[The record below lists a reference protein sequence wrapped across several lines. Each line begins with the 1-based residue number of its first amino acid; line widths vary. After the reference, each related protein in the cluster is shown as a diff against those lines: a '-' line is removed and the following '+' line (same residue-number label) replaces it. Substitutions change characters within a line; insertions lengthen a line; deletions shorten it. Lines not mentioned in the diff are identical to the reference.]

1 MKKHIIKNYKFRSIV
16 LLVACSV
23 MTPLQ
28 AAFDERYR
36 LTIGGSAT
44 DFDSKL
50 SINSRDGSIDK
61 EIDFEDR
68 LGFDTTVQLGWLRG
82 SWRMA
87 ERHRLSLLYMP
98 IKRTSQF
105 TTQKDIDV
113 AGNIIKSGAFLES
126 QVKTHTFDIEYI
138 YSFYKKPDLEIG
150 ITAGIYWMNSLAEIS
165 AAGEIIIEG
174 SDQVEFRTDYQANQ
188 RLIAPLPLIGVT
200 AAYAINQQW
209 HARASARYLDVT
221 VGDIEGRILNLNL
234 STEYY
239 FNNHLGLGAALTS
252 FDVSVQQ
259 NGVVFI
265 NALTYQYNAVQAYLV
280 LKY

>member
-1 MKKHIIKNYKFRSIV
+1 MLFNKYKFHSVV
-16 LLVACSV
+16 LLIMYSV
-23 MTPLQ
+23 ITPLQ
-28 AAFDERYR
+28 ADFDERYR
-36 LTIGGSAT
+36 LTIGGSVT

-50 SINSRDGSIDK
+50 SINSRDGSVDK
-61 EIDFEDR
+61 EIDFEDVLGFESTVR
-68 LGFDTTVQLGWLRG
+68 LGWVRG

-87 ERHRLSLLYMP
+87 DRHRLALLYMP
-98 IKRTSQF
+98 IKRTSQL
-105 TTQKDIDV
+105 TTLRDIDV
-113 AGNIIKSGAFLES
+113 AGNIIKSGASVVTE
-126 QVKTHTFDIEYI
+126 VKTHTFDIEYI
-138 YSFYKKPDLEIG
+138 YSFYKKPDLEVG

-174 SDQVEFRTDYQANQ
+174 SEQVEIRTDYQANQ
-188 RLIAPLPLIGVT
+188 RLVAPLPLIGVK

-209 HARASARYLDVT
+209 HARASARYLDLT
-221 VGDIEGRILNLNL
+221 IGDFEGRILNLNL

>member
-1 MKKHIIKNYKFRSIV
+1 MFNNYKFRSVV
-16 LLVACSV
+16 LLMVCSV

-36 LTIGGSAT
+36 LTIGGSVN

-50 SINSRDGSIDK
+50 SINSRDGSVDK

-68 LGFDTTVQLGWLRG
+68 LGMDTTLRLGWVRG

-87 ERHRLSLLYMP
+87 ERHRLALLYMP
-98 IKRTSQF
+98 IKRTSNL

-113 AGNIIKSGAFLES
+113 GGNIIKAGASIATE
-126 QVKTHTFDIEYI
+126 VNTHTFDIEYI

-150 ITAGIYWMNSLAEIS
+150 ITAGIYWMNSLAEIL
-165 AAGEIIIEG
+165 AAGEVVIEG
-174 SDQVEFRTDYQANQ
+174 SDQPEFRTDYESNQ
-188 RLIAPLPLIGVT
+188 RLVAPLPLIGIK
-200 AAYAINQQW
+200 AAYEINQQW

-221 VGDIEGRILNLNL
+221 IGDIEGRILNLNL

-239 FNNHLGLGAALTS
+239 LNNHLGLGAGLTS

-265 NALTYQYNAVQAYLV
+265 NALTYRYNAVQLYLV

>member
-1 MKKHIIKNYKFRSIV
+1 MLFNNYKFRSV
-16 LLVACSV
+16 V
-23 MTPLQ
+23 MLIMYSIITPLQ
-28 AAFDERYR
+28 ADFDEKYL
-36 LTIGGSAT
+36 LTIGGSVN

-50 SINSRDGSIDK
+50 SINSRDGSVDK

-68 LGFDTTVQLGWLRG
+68 LGMDTTLRLGWVRG

-87 ERHRLSLLYMP
+87 ERHRLALLYMP
-98 IKRTSQF
+98 IQRTSQL

-113 AGNIIKSGAFLES
+113 GGNIIKAGGSIGTE
-126 QVKTHTFDIEYI
+126 VNTHTFDIEYI

-150 ITAGIYWMNSLAEIS
+150 ISAGIYWMNSVVEIS

-174 SDQVEFRTDYQANQ
+174 SNQAEFRTDYQANQ
-188 RLIAPLPLIGVT
+188 RLVAPLPLIGVQ
-200 AAYAINQQW
+200 AAYEINQQW
-209 HARASARYLDVT
+209 YARASARYLDVT
-221 VGDIEGRILNLNL
+221 IGDIEGRILNLTL
-234 STEYY
+234 DTEYF

>member
-1 MKKHIIKNYKFRSIV
+1 MFNNYKFRSVV
-16 LLVACSV
+16 LLMVCSV

-36 LTIGGSAT
+36 LTIGGSVN

-50 SINSRDGSIDK
+50 SINSRDGSVDK

-68 LGFDTTVQLGWLRG
+68 LGMDTTLRLGWVRG

-87 ERHRLSLLYMP
+87 ERHRLTLLYMP
-98 IKRTSQF
+98 IKRTSNL
-105 TTQKDIDV
+105 TTQNDIDV
-113 AGNIIKSGAFLES
+113 SGNIIKAGASIATE
-126 QVKTHTFDIEYI
+126 VNTHTFDIEYI

-150 ITAGIYWMNSLAEIS
+150 ITGGIYWMNSLAEIS
-165 AAGEIIIEG
+165 AAGEVVIEG
-174 SDQVEFRTDYQANQ
+174 SDQPEFRTDYESSQ
-188 RLIAPLPLIGVT
+188 RLVAPLPLIGIK
-200 AAYAINQQW
+200 AAYEINQQW

-221 VGDIEGRILNLNL
+221 IGDIEGRILNLNL

-239 FNNHLGLGAALTS
+239 LNNHLGLGAGLTS

-265 NALTYQYNAVQAYLV
+265 NALTYRYNAVQLYLV

>member
-1 MKKHIIKNYKFRSIV
+1 MMFNNYKFRSVV
-16 LLVACSV
+16 LLMVCSV

-36 LTIGGSAT
+36 LTIGGSVN

-50 SINSRDGSIDK
+50 SINSRDGSVDK

-68 LGFDTTVQLGWLRG
+68 LGMDTTLRLGWVRG

-87 ERHRLSLLYMP
+87 ERHRLALLYMP
-98 IKRTSQF
+98 IKRTSNL

-113 AGNIIKSGAFLES
+113 GGNIIKAGASIATE
-126 QVKTHTFDIEYI
+126 VNTHTFDIEYI

-150 ITAGIYWMNSLAEIS
+150 ITGGIYWMNSLAEIS
-165 AAGEIIIEG
+165 AAGEVVIEG
-174 SDQVEFRTDYQANQ
+174 SDQPEFRTDYESSQ
-188 RLIAPLPLIGVT
+188 RLVAPLPLIGIK
-200 AAYAINQQW
+200 AAYEINQQW

-221 VGDIEGRILNLNL
+221 IGDIEGRILNLNL

-239 FNNHLGLGAALTS
+239 LNNHLGLGAGLTS

-265 NALTYQYNAVQAYLV
+265 NALTYRYNAVQLYLV

>member
-1 MKKHIIKNYKFRSIV
+1 MLFNNYKFRSVV
-16 LLVACSV
+16 LLIMYSII
-23 MTPLQ
+23 TPLQ
-28 AAFDERYR
+28 ADFDERYR
-36 LTIGGSAT
+36 LTIGGSVN

-50 SINSRDGSIDK
+50 SINSRDGSVDK

-68 LGFDTTVQLGWLRG
+68 LGMDTTVRLGWVRG

-87 ERHRLSLLYMP
+87 DRHRLALLYMP
-98 IKRTSQF
+98 IKRTSLL

-113 AGNIIKSGAFLES
+113 SGNIIKAGASIGTE
-126 QVKTHTFDIEYI
+126 VKTHTFDIEYI
-138 YSFYKKPDLEIG
+138 YSFYKKPDLEVG

-174 SDQVEFRTDYQANQ
+174 SDQAEFRTDYQANQ
-188 RLIAPLPLIGVT
+188 RLVAPLPLIGVK
-200 AAYAINQQW
+200 AAYEINQQW

-221 VGDIEGRILNLNL
+221 IGDIEGRILNLTL

>member
-1 MKKHIIKNYKFRSIV
+1 MV
-16 LLVACSV
+16 CSV

-36 LTIGGSAT
+36 LTIGGSVT

-68 LGFDTTVQLGWLRG
+68 LGLDTTVRLGWVRG

-87 ERHRLSLLYMP
+87 DRHRLSLLYMP
-98 IKRTSQF
+98 IKRTSQL
-105 TTQKDIDV
+105 TTRKDIDV
-113 AGNIIKSGAFLES
+113 AGNIIKSGASVVTE
-126 QVKTHTFDIEYI
+126 VKTHTFDIEYI
-138 YSFYKKPDLEIG
+138 YSFYKKPDLEVG
-150 ITAGIYWMNSLAEIS
+150 VTAGIYWMNSLAEIS
-165 AAGEIIIEG
+165 AAGEIILERE
-174 SDQVEFRTDYQANQ
+174 DQAEFRTDYRANQ
-188 RLIAPLPLIGVT
+188 RLVAPLPLIGVN

-221 VGDIEGRILNLNL
+221 IGDIEGRILNLSL
-234 STEYY
+234 STEYF

-252 FDVSVQQ
+252 FDVSVIQ
-259 NGVVFI
+259 NGVIFT

-280 LKY
+280 LEY